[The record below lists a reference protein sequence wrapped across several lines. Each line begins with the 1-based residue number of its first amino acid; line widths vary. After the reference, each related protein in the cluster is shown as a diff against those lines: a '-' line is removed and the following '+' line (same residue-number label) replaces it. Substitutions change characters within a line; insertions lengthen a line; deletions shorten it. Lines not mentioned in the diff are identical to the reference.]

1 MGWYYE
7 PSANSNDS
15 NDMVGHAADD
25 SAQRKQQELSMIRA
39 FLKSGQ
45 TAKPGSQIYSLMKRH
60 GVAEGKLGNV
70 ISWPEVVNKITSAMK
85 ATGWK
90 GQRQSD
96 DAFMFSTKGQLD
108 DEWYIAIID
117 NVGDGFFTYALGT
130 VEEGDPYIDD
140 AFKGKLPNT
149 EASVSELLNIIRD
162 GYGLNEATY
171 KGREVNLG
179 VPVKHGEHFF
189 VYQKD
194 PITLRVKK
202 IILKDPTK
210 KIKQIK
216 HRRRR
221 H

>member
-1 MGWYYE
+1 
-7 PSANSNDS
+7 
-15 NDMVGHAADD
+15 MV
-25 SAQRKQQELSMIRA
+25 
-39 FLKSGQ
+39 
-45 TAKPGSQIYSLMKRH
+45 
-60 GVAEGKLGNV
+60 
-70 ISWPEVVNKITSAMK
+70 VVNNRRRIHRNRKTL
-85 ATGWK
+85 
-90 GQRQSD
+90 
-96 DAFMFSTKGQLD
+96 STTCTRNTTKHKLWRNND
-108 DEWYIAIID
+108 ICRLWYIAIID
-117 NVGDGFFTYALGT
+117 NAGDGFFTYALGT
-130 VEEGDPYIDD
+130 VEEGDPHIDD
-140 AFKGKLPNT
+140 AFKGRLPNT

>member
-1 MGWYYE
+1 MRLYE
-7 PSANSNDS
+7 LLTEYTIS
-15 NDMVGHAADD
+15 
-25 SAQRKQQELSMIRA
+25 E
-39 FLKSGQ
+39 F
-45 TAKPGSQIYSLMKRH
+45 AKK
-60 GVAEGKLGNV
+60 GVAESTLGHV
-70 ISWPEVVNKITSAMK
+70 ISWPEVVNKINSAMK
-85 ATGWK
+85 AMGWK
-90 GQRQSD
+90 GQRKD
-96 DAFMFSTKGQLD
+96 DGSFMFSTKGQID
-108 DEWYIAIID
+108 DEFYIVIIE
-117 NVGDGFFTYALGT
+117 NKGDGFFHYALGT
-130 VEEGDPYIDD
+130 VEEGDPHIGEQDT
-140 AFKGKLPNT
+140 LPTT
-149 EASVSELLNIIRD
+149 EASVSEVMNSIRD

>member
-1 MGWYYE
+1 MRLYE
-7 PSANSNDS
+7 LLT
-15 NDMVGHAADD
+15 
-25 SAQRKQQELSMIRA
+25 E
-39 FLKSGQ
+39 F
-45 TAKPGSQIYSLMKRH
+45 AKK
-60 GVAEGKLGNV
+60 GVAESTLGHV
-70 ISWPEVVNKITSAMK
+70 ISWPEVVNKINSAMK

-108 DEWYIAIID
+108 DEFYMAIIE
-117 NVGDGFFTYALGT
+117 NAGDGFFTYALGT

-140 AFKGKLPNT
+140 AYKGKLPNT